1 MKLSTGIHTF
11 HEDRFQS
18 RVSSVWNADFEV
30 EGASVSSSAFDK
42 CYRHNIPSW
51 SNEPVRFV

>member
-42 CYRHNIPSW
+42 CYRHNIPS
-51 SNEPVRFV
+51 